1 MNTESSIMNIL
12 SNYDILDVISKLSA
26 LNLLPFNQNKAIVF
40 DYIID
45 LALQSS
51 REEYKSTNI
60 ISNKRLE
67 QVVQLSFDY
76 NRIAIDPAEM
86 PFIQRVQF
94 YGDKWIFCG
103 INTDCGYNLQ
113 NLVNSLFLR
122 KNNFNPAFI
131 DKARRIVKVVLN
143 LSDSIVHHLGYSL
156 DILGH
161 YERETIDYP
170 SSNKMN
176 KLQNAITFRYS
187 ELRDN
192 LDEKEIVDFFSQFG
206 QETTP
211 TSYSDFSFCK
221 HPFLRISSEL
231 FICLNPSL
239 LASFAVSYIIKLAD
253 EYGAY
258 QQLIEGY
265 NNETWNNCKL
275 NLQSLEHYGINEES
289 LHISLNNNY
298 YYKEKLFSTSNSVSN
313 SMILVFFIGCSQSV
327 ENDELLPT
335 SNPTMI
341 IDRFNEIIASLPLK
355 INHNRLYV
363 LIICNSIGE
372 TVIHGFSDL
381 PEKHLLIRPFE
392 LQCISVN
399 ESGKFL
405 LYYIEARNKLQFHH
419 SPFSDALDSISYFVA
434 NRYSFYTSDDI
445 DLKESYAII
454 GMGDAVDYI
463 NDALKKENRQ
473 LVERYNSAYF
483 TEVIVH
489 DIKRMLFRPLKTV
502 DKVEILLRLKNADIW
517 VSSQPVTNEEEI
529 DVYYTL
535 VDVISYWLAEFRD
548 ELAELITSDIELKN
562 YLTDDIEMYYHEHED
577 NTSLIELLKIERDFN
592 TIRLFWSSTAYYALA
607 KNGAER
613 TLTEIIIDNLLKDT
627 AIHFDSNKMD
637 KYFSSPLKQRMQ
649 ILEGQTYPYLR
660 PISGQPRQI
669 PHVYEDMILDEIG
682 QYFRSSGIPYG
693 VITIMGKAEI
703 CNKIVEFL
711 YNKLKSLV
719 SEYSCLSLCLLA
731 YYDLEVIMFR
741 MMQAQKRYSY
751 EIECYPEKRTEIE
764 KTINEL
770 NKSSIAIKF
779 LVEYVSSVPS
789 SGQKDINELDYEYL
803 VTVCSQIIEWAN
815 TGDLFY
821 NDMIDIPIELL
832 KSNRIGMDH
841 SEVERLMHYNY
852 RANTARL
859 TQTSNPLRQSFQDPW
874 DSLVSSE
881 EINAAFY
888 EEYGYSFSDLFSFIM
903 GIIVYG
909 DNINAEIKQAN
920 ISDILK
926 CIPGISEEIGHK
938 ILGDFCNVQRSDFLQ
953 PPKPFSKN
961 DVYPWRFNRRLAF
974 IRRPI
979 IMFDKDLIWG
989 NRQLFHSLLY
999 LTDII
1004 KSGKLAAAKGK
1015 LKVIMSKMANKV
1027 GNDFNSAVVMKI
1039 KSLGF
1044 LMVYSKVDKINHN
1057 KIEAEPGNSL
1067 GDIDVLLINPKKHR
1081 IVVIEV
1087 KEFSFSKTPYEIHR
1101 EYLKLFC
1108 DTEQE
1113 TCYITKHKRRV
1124 QWIKEHISDVI
1135 AYYGLQDRKWTV
1147 SDALVVNQPIV
1158 CNDFYHH
1165 NQKILLYSELSTAII
1180 NNI

>member
-1 MNTESSIMNIL
+1 MNNKSSIKNIL
-12 SNYDILDVISKLSA
+12 YNYDIFDVISRLSA

-40 DYIID
+40 DYVID
-45 LALQSS
+45 LALQSN
-51 REEYKSTNI
+51 REEYKSTNL

-67 QVVQLSFDY
+67 QVVQSSLEY
-76 NRIAIDPAEM
+76 NRMTIDPAEM
-86 PFIQRVQF
+86 PFIQRIQF

-113 NLVNSLFLR
+113 RMVNTLFLR
-122 KNNFNPAFI
+122 NNDFNPEFI
-131 DKARRIVKVVLN
+131 DKARRIVQAILN
-143 LSDSIVHHLGYSL
+143 LSDSIVQILGYSL

-176 KLQNAITFRYS
+176 TLQKAITFSNSDLLGY
-187 ELRDN
+187 
-192 LDEKEIVDFFSQFG
+192 LDEQEIEEFFTEFG

-211 TSYSDFSFCK
+211 TSYSDFSFCH
-221 HPFLRISSEL
+221 HPFLRISSEQ

-265 NNETWNNCKL
+265 NNETWNTCKL
-275 NLQSLEHYGINEES
+275 NLRSLDHLGINEES
-289 LHISLNNNY
+289 LHISLSNTHF
-298 YYKEKLFSTSNSVSN
+298 YKEKLFSVSKCVSN
-313 SMILVFFIGCSQSV
+313 SMVLVFFIGCTHAIESDDFS
-327 ENDELLPT
+327 PI
-335 SNPTMI
+335 SNPMMI
-341 IDRFNEIIASLPLK
+341 NDRFNEIIASRPSYF
-355 INHNRLYV
+355 NQERLYV
-363 LIICNSIGE
+363 LILSNNIGE
-372 TVIHGFSDL
+372 TVIHGFSKL

-392 LQCISVN
+392 LQCISIN

-405 LYYIEARNKLQFHH
+405 LYYIEAKNKLHLH
-419 SPFSDALDSISYFVA
+419 YTPFLDALDSVSYFVA
-434 NRYSFYTSDDI
+434 NRYSFYASDDI
-445 DLKESYAII
+445 DLKESYAIL

-473 LVERYNSAYF
+473 LVERYNSAYL

-489 DIKRMLFRPLKTV
+489 DAKRLLFRPLKTV
-502 DKVEILLRLKNADIW
+502 DKVEILLRLKKADIW
-517 VSSQPVTNEEEI
+517 VSSQPITNEEEI
-529 DVYYTL
+529 DIYYTL
-535 VDVISYWLAEFRD
+535 VDVISYWLGELRD
-548 ELAELITSDIELKN
+548 GLAELITSDVELVN
-562 YLTDDIEMYYHEHED
+562 YLTDDIEAYYHEHED
-577 NTSLIELLKIERDFN
+577 NTPLIDLLKIERDTN
-592 TIRLFWSSTAYYALA
+592 TIRLFWSSTAYYTLT

-613 TLTEIIIDNLLKDT
+613 ALTEIINDYLLKDT
-627 AIHFDSNKMD
+627 AIQFDQARMD
-637 KYFSSPLKQRMQ
+637 KCFSSPLKQRMQ
-649 ILEGQTYPYLR
+649 ILESQTYPYFK

-682 QYFRSSGIPYG
+682 QYFRSLGIPYG
-693 VITIMGKAEI
+693 GITIFGKFEI

-731 YYDLEVIMFR
+731 YHDLEVIMFR

-751 EIECYPEKRTEIE
+751 EIECYPEKQNEIE

-779 LVEYVSSVPS
+779 LVEYVSSVPL
-789 SGQKDINELDYEYL
+789 SGEKHINELDYEYL

-821 NDMIDIPIELL
+821 NNMIDIQIDLL

-852 RANTARL
+852 HANTIRL
-859 TQTSNPLRQSFQDPW
+859 TQTSNPLRQSFHDPW
-874 DSLVSSE
+874 DSLVSSS
-881 EINAAFY
+881 EINAAFC
-888 EEYGYSFSDLFSFIM
+888 EEYGYSFSDLFSYIM
-903 GIIVYG
+903 GIIAYG
-909 DNINAEIKQAN
+909 DNIKSEIKQAN
-920 ISDILK
+920 MSDILK
-926 CIPGISEEIGHK
+926 CVPDISEEIALK
-938 ILGDFCNVQRSDFLQ
+938 ILGDFCNVQRRDFLQ

-961 DVYPWRFNRRLAF
+961 DVYPWRFNRKLAF

-979 IMFDKDLIWG
+979 IKFENDLIWG

-999 LTDII
+999 LTDMI
-1004 KSGKLAAAKGK
+1004 KAGKLAATKGK
-1015 LKVIMSKMANKV
+1015 LKVVMSRMANKL

-1044 LMVYSKVDKINHN
+1044 SMVYSKVDKINHI
-1057 KIEAEPGNSL
+1057 KIESKPGNSL
-1067 GDIDVLLINPKKHR
+1067 GDIDVLLINPKKHK
-1081 IVVIEV
+1081 IVIVEV

-1113 TCYITKHKRRV
+1113 ICYITKHKHRV
-1124 QWIKEHISDVI
+1124 QWIKDHISDVI
-1135 AYYGLQDRKWTV
+1135 THYGLQDRKWSV

-1165 NQKILLYSELSTAII
+1165 NQKILLYSELSTTII